1 MGDKTVTMQIKEI
14 ILYNHQGNKR
24 ILEFELGKV
33 NIITGKSGTGKSA
46 IIEIIDF
53 CLGRSEFN
61 IPDGI
66 IKKSVKWYAVKL
78 QFEQSQILIAKPSP
92 GINTASQ
99 SQAYFEVAHH
109 IEVPEMSNLIPNT
122 NDDGINAYLTKL
134 IGISPNIHNPDE
146 NASRDALEA
155 NFKHSKFYLFQ
166 KQSVV
171 ANEQILFH
179 RQSEPFIP
187 QAIKDTLS
195 YFLGAVRADHLRID
209 NQLKIEKRELK
220 LLRKKVREAQLI
232 SGEGISKASGLLK
245 EAKELDLI
253 HKSESPIDFPE
264 FISILKRINN
274 YKFNSSVINNEDQL
288 SELYEERKRIIKE
301 IRNYSEKIS
310 SIKIMLCDMN
320 SYSNEVI
327 EQKSRLE
334 SIGLF
339 DELQNSN
346 TCPLC
351 LSELENE
358 QPTISLM
365 NESLKRLDLSLNKV
379 NKENPYLDKYLN
391 TLQKQLSDFK
401 ISLKQVNLEI
411 EMLNNQKDEIEEHND
426 RGYLVAKTLGRI
438 SLFLESVSEI
448 DESSGL
454 LREIKQKE
462 MIISE
467 LEKQIQKEDIE
478 ENLTSILSVIG
489 REMSKWADKLK
500 LEHAEYPYRFDI
512 KKLTVV
518 ADSEDGP
525 IPMNRMGSGENW
537 MGCHLIA
544 LLALHKFFIRK
555 ERPIPSFIILDQPT
569 QVYFPPERYPEF
581 DGNISEVSDE
591 DRLAVKRMFDFL
603 FDICEELNLDMQVIV
618 TDHANIL
625 DERFQGA
632 LVEQPWRNGKALIPK
647 EWIKYI

>member
-1 MGDKTVTMQIKEI
+1 MTMQIKEI
-14 ILYNHQGNKR
+14 ILYNHQGDKR

-92 GINTASQ
+92 GINIASQ
-99 SQAYFEVAHH
+99 SQAYIEVAHH
-109 IEVPEMSNLIPNT
+109 IEVPEMSKLILNT

-187 QAIKDTLS
+187 QAIKDTLP
-195 YFLGAVRADHLRID
+195 YFLGAVRADHLRIE

-232 SGEGISKASGLLK
+232 SGEGISKAKGLLK
-245 EAKELDLI
+245 EAKELGLI
-253 HKSESPIDFPE
+253 HKSTSPINLSE
-264 FISILKRINN
+264 FISTLKRIND
-274 YKFNSSVINNEDQL
+274 YKFDNPDNYTINNEGQL

-301 IRNYSEKIS
+301 IRIHSEKIS
-310 SIKIMLCDMN
+310 SIKVMLCNMN

-339 DELQNSN
+339 DEIQNTN

-351 LSELENE
+351 LSELEYE

-365 NESLKRLDLSLNKV
+365 NDSLKRLDLSLNKV
-379 NKENPYLDKYLN
+379 NRENPYLDDYLN

-411 EMLNNQKDEIEEHND
+411 EMLNNQKDELEEQTD

-438 SLFLESVSEI
+438 SLFLESISEI
-448 DESSGL
+448 DESSEL
-454 LREIKQKE
+454 LREIKHKE

-489 REMSKWADKLK
+489 QEMSKWADKLK

-569 QVYFPPERYPEF
+569 QVYFPPERYPKF

-603 FDICEELNLDMQVIV
+603 FDICEDLNLNMQVIV

-625 DERFQGA
+625 DERFQNA
-632 LVEQPWRNGKALIPK
+632 LVEQPWRNGNALIPK
-647 EWIKYI
+647 EWI